1 MRSNEPTKK
10 QPTKQ
15 QIKSIKSILEKSID
29 QLIANDSDIFD
40 MKIVPPSNMSPEENA
55 LNRKLHEITINHR
68 LAFYLEINIRKTKLK
83 AYKVDIEYNRFY
95 DHLKNLQ
102 TEGELLT
109 VRPDIIIHTRLDDE
123 IEQQHYL
130 VVEAK
135 KGQITQ
141 GDIGKIKGFIS
152 DSNYFYLFGLTISYC
167 LSSTLVLANLYYSN
181 GIEIINEE
189 INRPKR
195 SSCSS

>member
-40 MKIVPPSNMSPEENA
+40 MEPSNMAPEEDA

-109 VRPDIIIHTRLDDE
+109 VDYVHIML
-123 IEQQHYL
+123 
-130 VVEAK
+130 
-135 KGQITQ
+135 
-141 GDIGKIKGFIS
+141 
-152 DSNYFYLFGLTISYC
+152 
-167 LSSTLVLANLYYSN
+167 
-181 GIEIINEE
+181 
-189 INRPKR
+189 
-195 SSCSS
+195 